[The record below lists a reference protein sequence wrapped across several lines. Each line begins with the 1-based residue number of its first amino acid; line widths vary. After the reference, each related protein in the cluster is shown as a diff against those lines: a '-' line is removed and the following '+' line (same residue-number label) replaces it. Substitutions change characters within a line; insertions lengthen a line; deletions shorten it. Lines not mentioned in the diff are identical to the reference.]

1 MAACP
6 SCGEA
11 NPARAR
17 FCLACGAPLEEP
29 AAPREMRKTV
39 TVLFSDVVDSTPL
52 GERLD
57 PESYRRAMSRYFIEV
72 SRVLERHGGTVEKFI
87 GDAVMAVFGIPVV
100 HEDDALRAV
109 RAATELRQALAEL
122 NETLREEFGMEL
134 SVRTGINTGEVVSGD
149 PAEGQAFAT
158 GDPVVVAQ
166 RLEAAATTGEILM
179 GDATLR
185 LVREAVLVEPV
196 EPMVLKGKSQPVV
209 AWRLLAVLTGAPAF
223 ARRLDAPM
231 VGRERELERLRAAF
245 DEAAQLR
252 ECRVIKVLGSAGIG
266 KSRLITELLAGV
278 KEEASVLSG
287 RCLPYGEGITY
298 WPLRDLVREAAGKL
312 TKAGIEELL
321 AGEPDA
327 ERIATRVAAAIGIAG
342 SPGAPEETMWAA
354 VRRLLEHLAGER
366 PLIVAFDDLQWAEAK
381 FLDLIEYLVGWSHEA
396 PILIICLAR
405 PDLADRHPGWL
416 TATPQASSI
425 TLDPLS
431 APEAE
436 VLLDL
441 LRGETELSTDL
452 LVRITDAAEGNPL
465 FVEQMLA
472 MLTENGSA
480 AVDLAIPP
488 TIHALLA
495 ARLDRLDPEERA
507 VIERA
512 SVIGKEF
519 WRGAVADLTP
529 EPERESAGARL
540 MTLARKE
547 FVEPSASIFEGEDGF
562 RFRHILIRDA
572 AYLGIPKDTRAEL
585 HERYVDWLLR
595 ATGERASEL
604 DEILGYHLEQAYR
617 YRSELGPTGER
628 GAELATRAGER
639 LGRAGRRAMVGGG
652 DMTAAASLISRAVS
666 LLPVKHPLRRELLTE
681 LGSALMMTG
690 DFARAEGVLEE
701 AVTAA
706 TAADDAR
713 WESRALIEREFH
725 RTFAGSE
732 DASLTIPA
740 VTARAIP
747 ILEEAG
753 DHLGLARAWRLGSE
767 VDIRAAHWGARAEA
781 LDRALDHA
789 RQAGDLREESTI
801 ISHLA
806 QSLYYGP
813 TPVEEAIARCEG
825 FLAEGTGDRS
835 LEASTGSTLAGLLAM
850 RGDFDEAR
858 RLWAKAAKLYEV
870 LGLMFRRAARS
881 TIPAS
886 IEMLAGD
893 HEAAER
899 ELRWGYE
906 TLERMAGKSARGTI
920 AAFLAEAVYQQG
932 REEEARRLTDITEEL
947 AAVDDLV
954 PQVVWRSVRAKILA
968 GADELERG
976 EELARE
982 GAALVEHTDF
992 PDLQAATSLDLAQVL
1007 AAAGKTDE
1015 SARLVAR
1022 AKKLY
1027 ERKGNIVAAERC
1039 ELWSAQPIRP
1049 GGRDDEPR

>member
-1 MAACP
+1 
-6 SCGEA
+6 
-11 NPARAR
+11 
-17 FCLACGAPLEEP
+17 
-29 AAPREMRKTV
+29 MRKTV
-39 TVLFSDVVDSTPL
+39 TLVFSDVIDSTPL

-57 PESYRRAMSRYFIEV
+57 PETYRRAMSRYFIEV
-72 SRVLERHGGTVEKFI
+72 SRVLEHHGGTVEKFI

-122 NETLREEFGMEL
+122 NETLREEFEMEL
-134 SVRTGINTGEVVSGD
+134 SVRTGINTGEVVAGD
-149 PAEGQAFAT
+149 PSEGQAFAT
-158 GDPVVVAQ
+158 GDPVAVAQ
-166 RLEAAATTGEILM
+166 RLEASASAGEILM
-179 GDATLR
+179 GDATLQ

-196 EPMVLKGKSQPVV
+196 EPLQLKGKSQPVV
-209 AWRLLAVLTGAPAF
+209 AWRLLGVVRGAPAF

-231 VGRERELERLRAAF
+231 VGRERELGRLRAAF

-252 ECRVIKVLGSAGIG
+252 ECRAIQVIGSAGIG
-266 KSRLITELLAGV
+266 KSRIVSELLAGV
-278 KEEASVLSG
+278 KEEASVLNG

-298 WPLRDLVREAAGKL
+298 WPLRDLVREAAGEL
-312 TKAGIEELL
+312 TKARIVELL
-321 AGEPDA
+321 DGEPDA
-327 ERIATRVAAAIGIAG
+327 EQIATRVAGAIGIVG
-342 SPGAPEETMWAA
+342 SPGGPEETMWAA
-354 VRRLLEHLAGER
+354 VRRLLEHIAREG
-366 PLIVAFDDLQWAEAK
+366 PLIIAFDDLQWAEPK
-381 FLDLIEYLVGWSHEA
+381 FLDLIEYLVGWSRDA

-416 TATPQASSI
+416 TATPQTSSI
-425 TLDPLS
+425 TLEPLS

-436 VLLDL
+436 VLLEL
-441 LRGETELSTDL
+441 LRGETELSADL
-452 LVRITDAAEGNPL
+452 FVRITDAAEGNPL

-472 MLTENGSA
+472 MLTENGSDPT
-480 AVDLAIPP
+480 DLAIPP

-519 WRGAVADLTP
+519 WSGAVADLTP
-529 EPERESAGARL
+529 EGERESAGARL

-572 AYLGIPKDTRAEL
+572 AYLGIPKETRADL
-585 HERYVDWLLR
+585 HERYVGWLQR
-595 ATGERASEL
+595 IAGEQAGEL

-617 YRSELGPTGER
+617 YQSELGPTGDK
-628 GAELATRAGER
+628 GVELAARAGEG
-639 LGRAGRRAMVGGG
+639 LGKAGRRAMVGGG
-652 DMTAAASLISRAVS
+652 DVAAAASLLSRAVS

-681 LGSALMMTG
+681 LGSALMMAG

-701 AVTAA
+701 AVTSAA
-706 TAADDAR
+706 AAGDAR

-732 DASLTIPA
+732 DASLTIPE
-740 VTARAIP
+740 VTERAIP

-753 DHLGLARAWRLGSE
+753 DHLGLARAWRLRSE
-767 VDIRAAHWGARAEA
+767 VDIRAAHWGARSEA
-781 LDRALDHA
+781 LERALDHA
-789 RQAGDLREESTI
+789 RQAGDLREEATI
-801 ISHLA
+801 IGHLA

-825 FLAEGTGDRS
+825 FLTEATGVR
-835 LEASTGSTLAGLLAM
+835 LVEAFAGSTLAGLLAM

-858 RLWAKAAKLYEV
+858 RLWAQADKQYEA

-886 IEMLAGD
+886 IETLAGD

-906 TLERMAGKSARGTI
+906 TLERMAEKSARGTI
-920 AAFLAEAVYQQG
+920 AAFLAEAVYRQG
-932 REEEARRLTDITEEL
+932 RDDEARRFTEITEEL
-947 AAVDDLV
+947 AADDDLV
-954 PQVVWRSVRAKILA
+954 PQVVWRSVRAKALA
-968 GADELERG
+968 RDGDLEEG

-982 GAALVEHTDF
+982 AAALVEHTDF
-992 PDLQAATSLDLAQVL
+992 PDLKASTSLDLAEVL
-1007 AAAGKTDE
+1007 TAAGKADE
-1015 SARLVAR
+1015 ATALVAQ
-1022 AKKLY
+1022 AQELW
-1027 ERKGNIVAAERC
+1027 ERKGNVVAAERC
-1039 ELWSAQPIRP
+1039 ELWSAQPLRP
-1049 GGRDDEPR
+1049 GGADDGR

>member
-6 SCGEA
+6 RCGEG

-39 TVLFSDVVDSTPL
+39 TVVFSDVIDSTPL

-57 PESYRRAMSRYFIEV
+57 AETYRRAMSRYFIEV
-72 SRVLERHGGTVEKFI
+72 SRVLEHHGGTVEKFI
-87 GDAVMAVFGIPVV
+87 GDAVMAVFGIPIV

-134 SVRTGINTGEVVSGD
+134 SVRTGINTGEVVAGD

-166 RLEAAATTGEILM
+166 RLESSGSAGEILI
-179 GDATLR
+179 GDATFQ

-196 EPMVLKGKSQPVV
+196 EPMLLMGKSQPVV
-209 AWRLLAVLTGAPAF
+209 AWRLLGVLTGAPAF

-231 VGRERELERLRAAF
+231 VGRERELGRLRAAF

-252 ECRVIKVLGSAGIG
+252 ECRVIKVIGSAGIG
-266 KSRLITELLAGV
+266 KSRLVDELLAGV
-278 KEEASVLSG
+278 KEEASVLRG

-298 WPLRDLVREAAGKL
+298 WPLRDLVREAAGDL
-312 TKAGIEELL
+312 TKARIEKLL
-321 AGEPDA
+321 EGEPDA
-327 ERIATRVAAAIGIAG
+327 EHIAARVAGAIGIAG
-342 SPGAPEETMWAA
+342 NPGAPEETMWAA
-354 VRRLLEHLAGER
+354 VRRLLGHIARDR
-366 PLIVAFDDLQWAEAK
+366 PLIIAFDDLQWAEPT
-381 FLDLIEYLVGWSHEA
+381 FLDLIEYLVGWSREA
-396 PILIICLAR
+396 PILIVCLTR
-405 PDLADRHPGWL
+405 PDLADRYPGWL
-416 TATPQASSI
+416 TATPQASSVK
-425 TLDPLS
+425 LEPLS
-431 APEAE
+431 GPEAE

-441 LRGETELSTDL
+441 LRGETELTADL
-452 LVRITDAAEGNPL
+452 FARITDAAEGNPL

-480 AVDLAIPP
+480 ATDLAIPP

-529 EPERESAGARL
+529 EAEREAAGARL

-562 RFRHILIRDA
+562 QFRHILIRDA
-572 AYLGIPKDTRAEL
+572 AYLGIPKEARADL
-585 HERYVDWLLR
+585 HERYAGWLLR
-595 ATGERASEL
+595 TTGERASEL

-617 YRSELGPTGER
+617 YRAELGPTGVG
-628 GAELATRAGER
+628 GAELASRAGER
-639 LGRAGRRAMVGGG
+639 LGQAGRRAMVGGG
-652 DMTAAASLISRAVS
+652 DVAAAASLISRAVS
-666 LLPVKHPLRRELLTE
+666 LLPVEHALRRELLTE

-706 TAADDAR
+706 TAAGDAR
-713 WESRALIEREFH
+713 WEARALIEREFH
-725 RTFAGSE
+725 KTFAGSE
-732 DASLTIPA
+732 DASLTIPE
-740 VTARAIP
+740 VTAEAIP

-753 DHLGLARAWRLGSE
+753 DHLGLARAWRLRSE

-781 LDRALDHA
+781 LERALGHA
-789 RQAGDLREESTI
+789 RQAGDVREEATI
-801 ISHLA
+801 IAHLA

-813 TPVEEAIARCEG
+813 TPVEEAIARCEE
-825 FLAEGTGDRS
+825 FLTEGAGDRS
-835 LEASTGSTLAGLLAM
+835 LEASTGSTLAGLRAM

-858 RLWAKAAKLYEV
+858 RLWAKAGELYEA

-886 IEMLAGD
+886 IETLAGD
-893 HEAAER
+893 PEAAER
-899 ELRWGYE
+899 ELRWGYD

-932 REEEARRLTDITEEL
+932 REDEAKRFTEITEEL
-947 AAVDDLV
+947 AADDDLV

-968 GADELERG
+968 GGGELHRG

-982 GAALVEHTDF
+982 AAALVEHTDF
-992 PDLQAATSLDLAQVL
+992 PELQASTFLDLAEVL
-1007 AAAGKTDE
+1007 AAAGKRDE
-1015 SARLVAR
+1015 AKRLVAR
-1022 AKKLY
+1022 AKELY
-1027 ERKGNIVAAERC
+1027 ERKGNVVAAERC

-1049 GGRDDEPR
+1049 GGADEGR